1 MNKFNILWATDAR
14 EKWREAALYIRQEWG
29 VFALQK
35 FQKNT
40 EDCQDR
46 LEEFPALGKV
56 EPLLSDRTKLYRS
69 IVLGELNKIIYFV

>member
-1 MNKFNILWATDAR
+1 M
-14 EKWREAALYIRQEWG
+14 G
-29 VFALQK
+29 CFALRK

-69 IVLGELNKIIYFV
+69 IVLGELNKIIYFVEGNTIYIVDFWDTRREPNAQASKIR